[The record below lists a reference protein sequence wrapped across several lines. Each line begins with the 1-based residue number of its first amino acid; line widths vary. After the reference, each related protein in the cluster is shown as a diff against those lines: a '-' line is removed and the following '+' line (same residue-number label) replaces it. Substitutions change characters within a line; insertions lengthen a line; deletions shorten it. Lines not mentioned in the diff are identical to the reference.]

1 MDDIE
6 PKSMILILRDCYTH
20 TCTNKITHT
29 MHMHKGIFSMDFFF
43 LIKNLIFQT
52 KPAQNLSL
60 IVLQRNFHN
69 MNDAEIAFQICMNDL
84 FCFGERQ
91 FTERAQARWH
101 LIWDSEKGKWLL
113 SPTVPMAVGVN
124 VSLLPP
130 LSPSVTLGVSVE
142 VVPLWC
148 W

>member
-6 PKSMILILRDCYTH
+6 PESMILNLRDCYTH

-91 FTERAQARWH
+91 FTERAQAR
-101 LIWDSEKGKWLL
+101 
-113 SPTVPMAVGVN
+113 
-124 VSLLPP
+124 
-130 LSPSVTLGVSVE
+130 
-142 VVPLWC
+142 
-148 W
+148 